1 MLSIPSNVIKSDRVV
16 DFILCHFHFGSFS
29 FGYFDNDFVGFIKVN
44 KVDIMP
50 EGYDFIPIGDIDS
63 VFEALFLV
71 RIGFEAAGELY
82 LFMNIKKM
90 EVFF

>member
-1 MLSIPSNVIKSDRVV
+1 
-16 DFILCHFHFGSFS
+16 
-29 FGYFDNDFVGFIKVN
+29 
-44 KVDIMP
+44 MP
-50 EGYDFIPIGDIDS
+50 EGDDLIAVGDIDS